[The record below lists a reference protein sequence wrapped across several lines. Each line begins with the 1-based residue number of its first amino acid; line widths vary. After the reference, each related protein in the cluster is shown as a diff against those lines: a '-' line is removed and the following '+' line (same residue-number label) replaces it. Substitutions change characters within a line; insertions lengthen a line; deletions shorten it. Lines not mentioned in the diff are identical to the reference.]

1 MCSAHVAW
9 HKQCKGEWGLGERE
23 RQASLE
29 EVLGAYFGWES
40 LGEEQGERMTGKMSA
55 FESYR
60 SSMPSISNITC

>member
-1 MCSAHVAW
+1 MCSAHAAW

-40 LGEEQGERMTGKMSA
+40 LGEEQGERMTGKMSV